1 MNLGEINERNAG
13 ADYYCFL
20 PTLAFQPVAQLG
32 PASLWKSVDLEVQTS
47 HASVESA
54 PQLRLRVIS
63 WNFARRVGWIG
74 LGGGSGPSCA
84 SAIVA
89 RGFGGEVGG
98 LRTRVQPE

>member
-1 MNLGEINERNAG
+1 M
-13 ADYYCFL
+13 
-20 PTLAFQPVAQLG
+20 
-32 PASLWKSVDLEVQTS
+32 DLEVQTS

-74 LGGGSGPSCA
+74 LGGGSWPSRA
-84 SAIVA
+84 SAIFA

-98 LRTRVQPE
+98 LRIRVQPEEVVTCLALVQILEEDARIYELWDEMLGRVAASE